1 MTAFTALQVQQ
12 CLPNGTNG
20 KHSQQSSCAAAGSL
34 AAAAAESL
42 PHHRSWVGEETKPE
56 ASSPIWLMSP
66 TGLIWPAASGWKRAL
81 V

>member
-1 MTAFTALQVQQ
+1 MLHFLQAQQ
-12 CLPNGTNG
+12 CLPKGTNG
-20 KHSQQSSCAAAGSL
+20 KRWLRVHISCSQCAAP
-34 AAAAAESL
+34 AAAASL
-42 PHHRSWVGEETKPE
+42 PRHRSWVGEETSPE